1 MKTPDK
7 AKPKIL
13 VVLGPTATGKSDLA
27 VKLALKYN
35 GEIISADSRQVYRG
49 MDLGSGKITK
59 EEMKGVPHH
68 LLDVADPTEDFSVE
82 KYCDLAE
89 KKIQEILN
97 RNRLPIICGG
107 TGFYID
113 TLISGLRLPKVPP
126 NKKLPNKLEQ
136 KTASELFE
144 HLKKLDPERAST
156 IDKHNKV
163 RLVRALE
170 IAESLG
176 TVPKISTSIKYCP
189 EYIGLDWP
197 DLALKERI
205 RARLERRLE
214 ASMVA
219 EVKRLHDSGVSY
231 ERLESFGLEYK
242 NCALFLQNKIGEVE
256 MIENILKETWQYVKR
271 QRTWFK
277 RNKNIKW
284 QIKM

>member
-1 MKTPDK
+1 MKTPDR

-27 VKLALKYN
+27 VELALKYN

-82 KYCDLAE
+82 RYCELAE
-89 KKIQEILN
+89 EKISEILE
-97 RNRLPIICGG
+97 RGHLPIICGG

-113 TLISGLRLPKVPP
+113 TLVSGLRLPKVPP
-126 NKKLPNKLEQ
+126 NKKLRAKLEQ

-144 HLKKLDPERAST
+144 QLKKLDPERANT

-170 IAESLG
+170 IAERLG
-176 TVPKISTSIKYCP
+176 TVPKISTSIKYSP
-189 EYIGLDWP
+189 EYIGLDWA
-197 DLALKERI
+197 DLTLKGRI
-205 RARLERRLE
+205 KARLERRL
-214 ASMVA
+214 AIGMVA
-219 EVKRLHDSGVSY
+219 EVKRLHDSGISY

-242 NCALFLQNKIGEVE
+242 NCALFLQNKIREAE